1 MERKDVRALVEKNN
15 EELRQFQSEGGDI
28 HQLSLDQMDR
38 AKVLAG
44 GMSEDDAIR
53 FWELYTEETNAMASE
68 IEQRTRVLLQKAHVQ
83 ESHAA
88 AIGGFFVLVVGIIV
102 MAIFFAR

>member
-1 MERKDVRALVEKNN
+1 MGKRTA
-15 EELRQFQSEGGDI
+15 
-28 HQLSLDQMDR
+28 LDQMDR

-53 FWELYTEETNAMASE
+53 FWELYTEETNAMACE
-68 IEQRTRVLLQKAHVQ
+68 IEQRTRVLLQEAHVQ

-88 AIGGFFVLVVGIIV
+88 AIGGFFVLVVGIVV